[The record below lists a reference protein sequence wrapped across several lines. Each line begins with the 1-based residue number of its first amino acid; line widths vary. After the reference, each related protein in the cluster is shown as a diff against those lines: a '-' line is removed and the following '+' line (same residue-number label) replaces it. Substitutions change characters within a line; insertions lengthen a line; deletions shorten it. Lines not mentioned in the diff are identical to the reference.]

1 MYIISKML
9 PSYKFEDVMDMP
21 YVLKE
26 LLYQLILNDYGTTDG
41 NDSDENFIDLDTATM
56 DQIEQKLGVYKN
68 E

>member
-1 MYIISKML
+1 
-9 PSYKFEDVMDMP
+9 MDMP